1 VSQRVARSDSR
12 RRPSIAR
19 LRNSQR
25 SAQRPSLN
33 WGRPA
38 FLILPWRTGARRSIT
53 AQCGRGHRPDSN
65 DGHGFQPSAWSPQVV
80 WKGLAFFGQVYGL
93 IAAPGVSDQSL
104 FMARAHDREVMALPD
119 SPFTNSRSRS
129 NVIATSAILRWSHST
144 AAARTQSSPACRFCL
159 SGGTTCWARLCRG
172 RDKKKG

>member
-1 VSQRVARSDSR
+1 MSQRVARSDSR

-93 IAAPGVSDQSL
+93 IAAPGVSDQSR
-104 FMARAHDREVMALPD
+104 FMESTHDCEVMALPD
-119 SPFTNSRSRS
+119 STVHEFEVAKQRNHHFRDLALVAFHRSRP
-129 NVIATSAILRWSHST
+129 NAEFTGVPLLLVRWNDMLDATSSW
-144 AAARTQSSPACRFCL
+144 P
-159 SGGTTCWARLCRG
+159 
-172 RDKKKG
+172 